1 MRLPLKTDFRTRP
14 PHPFCRANGR
24 YYIRQHLNGLDTWR
38 SLHTKN
44 KNEAEAMAYRIW
56 FAQQSPTIQ
65 SVFEAPAM
73 PLALVWERYEQSEK
87 YKDLEK
93 STAET
98 RKIRWT
104 LFVRWCASRQIATID
119 KVRKDTAELFLTDRQ
134 CKAKTWNNIRGDLM
148 QVWRSVEN
156 LGSGNPWEEIGQK
169 NTKKG
174 DGASNRTR
182 MLTDDEIGKI
192 LEHLTSSSCCM
203 DHRLEWALAVK
214 IAVATGLRYKSV
226 ITLKWEDVDGGLI
239 QHVPPKTARFN
250 KHVSI
255 LVSAQLAK
263 ELAAVPRKS
272 VYIMPGLAK
281 YGHAATNPFS
291 RLLRRLEIENT
302 KEGIAGFHSL
312 RSTFITKAI
321 AAKVDVS
328 HLGGVVGHTSKKQTE
343 AYNRAAETLDL
354 AFIDLSAFVANASN
368 GASKKSA

>member
-24 YYIRQHLNGLDTWR
+24 YYIRQHLNGMDTWR

-87 YKDLEK
+87 YLELEK

-104 LFVRWCASRQIATID
+104 LFARWCASRQIATID
-119 KVRKDTAELFLTDRQ
+119 KVHKDTAEQFLTDRQ

-148 QVWRSVEN
+148 QVWRVVEN
-156 LGSGNPWEEIGQK
+156 LGSGNPWEEVEQK
-169 NTKKG
+169 STKKG
-174 DGASNRTR
+174 EGASNRTR
-182 MLTDDEIGKI
+182 MLTDDEIGRI
-192 LEHLTSSSCCM
+192 LEHLGSSSCCM

-226 ITLKWEDVDGGLI
+226 ITLKWEDVDAGLI
-239 QHVPPKTARFN
+239 QHVPPKTARFG
-250 KHVSI
+250 KHVLIRIS
-255 LVSAQLAK
+255 QDLAA
-263 ELAAVPRKS
+263 ELAAAPRKS
-272 VYIMPGLAK
+272 VFILPGLSK

-291 RLLRRLEIENT
+291 RLLRRLKIENT
-302 KEGIAGFHSL
+302 REGIAGFHSL
-312 RSTFITKAI
+312 RATFITKAL
-321 AAKVDVS
+321 AAGVDVS
-328 HLGGVVGHTSKKQTE
+328 HLGGVVGHSSKAQTE
-343 AYNRAAETLDL
+343 AYNRAAETVDL
-354 AFIDLSAFVANASN
+354 GFIRLGDFVAKASN
-368 GASKKSA
+368 RSSKK